1 MTAAVT
7 RIHAVDRDGE
17 RHELLADPERS
28 LMELLRDE
36 GLGVEAVCGGCCS
49 CATCH
54 VHIDGAWQSRVGPP
68 GEIEAELLQISAYFD
83 ADSSRPSCQIQ
94 CASELDGLIVTVA
107 PEE

>member
-1 MTAAVT
+1 MTQ
-7 RIHAVDRDGE
+7 IHAIDREGV
-17 RHELLADPERS
+17 RHTLSADPERS

-54 VHIDGAWQSRVGPP
+54 VHIDADWRERVGPP
-68 GEIEAELLQISAYFD
+68 SETEGELLQISEYYDEQA
-83 ADSSRPSCQIQ
+83 SRLSCQIQ
-94 CASELDGLIVTVA
+94 CDPDLEGLVVTVA